1 MYNYDRRAVP
11 EDSGVD
17 SPVPSYSHISSQ
29 APHSHVYSP
38 YSGSVSKSLLG
49 VHEASAEYPIR
60 DEQRKSV
67 PFGMRPVVFAAI
79 FLLGGILIGGAIVG
93 GVVGSVMASR
103 VQTAKESAA
112 AAATAATTTTP
123 TTTTPPTPAAPASTS
138 FPGPAEGPFRDYTTP
153 SAKDIETLQLSCPR
167 LDGTSFTGFDSKRFK
182 IACGVDESGPGREAA
197 GEIKD
202 VSVFVA
208 YNYADCL
215 NACTTYNR
223 LSGRDPARPSS
234 LICRAAVF
242 RRSLNDNIALREGG
256 NCFLKNGTRASG
268 NPGRLNNGLL
278 TGQLL

>member
-1 MYNYDRRAVP
+1 MYHYGGRPVAQGFEVANP
-11 EDSGVD
+11 TSG
-17 SPVPSYSHISSQ
+17 YSQVNAQ
-29 APHSHVYSP
+29 APPIQAYSS
-38 YSGSVSKSLLG
+38 YRTSASKYLLD
-49 VHEASAEYPIR
+49 VHEAPANYPAGT
-60 DEQRKSV
+60 EQRRVV

-103 VQTAKESAA
+103 VQTAKESAV
-112 AAATAATTTTP
+112 AATTTEPPAP
-123 TTTTPPTPAAPASTS
+123 TTTS
-138 FPGPAEGPFRDYTTP
+138 FPGPSEGPFRDYTTP
-153 SAKDIETLQLSCPR
+153 PTKDIETLQLSCPR
-167 LDGTSFTGFDSKRFK
+167 LDGTSFTGFDGKRFN
-182 IACGVDESGPGREAA
+182 IVCGVDENGPGREAV

-202 VSVFVA
+202 VSAFVA
-208 YNYADCL
+208 YSFQDCL

-256 NCFLKNGTRASG
+256 NCFLKNATRASG
-268 NPGRLNNGLL
+268 NPGRPNTGLL